1 MSTKGAY
8 KPQLNNSMQNEP
20 GYETDV
26 CKGAAM
32 KVILL

>member
-8 KPQLNNSMQNEP
+8 KPQLNKSVQNEP
-20 GYETDV
+20 GYETEV
-26 CKGAAM
+26 WKGAAM